1 MELALSSHPR
11 AVISKTWVAS
21 LALKCRK
28 STLQLLTHHRI
39 LDGIHQAND
48 VGSPTQI
55 FKDFDFTFN
64 LLFLD
69 RL

>member
-1 MELALSSHPR
+1 MELELSSRPR
-11 AVISKTWVAS
+11 VVKSKTCVAS

-39 LDGIHQAND
+39 LDRIHQAND
-48 VGSPTQI
+48 VGAPTQI

-69 RL
+69 GL

>member
-1 MELALSSHPR
+1 MELELSSPPCM
-11 AVISKTWVAS
+11 VISMTCVAS
-21 LALKCRK
+21 LALQHQKH
-28 STLQLLTHHRI
+28 LQLLTHHRI
-39 LDGIHQAND
+39 LDCIHQTND
-48 VGSPTQI
+48 VGAPTQI